1 MKVFMLFLPVFA
13 IFFTACGLAHKI
25 DLSTQDIER
34 NTEAVE
40 RSTEAIH
47 RNLKE
52 LDKAAAS

>member
-1 MKVFMLFLPVFA
+1 MKIFMLILPVFA
-13 IFFTACGLAHKI
+13 LFFSSCGLAHKI
-25 DLSTQDIER
+25 DQSTQDIER
-34 NTEAVE
+34 NTAAVE